1 LVARSEPLN
10 STASNNMIDVMDIK
24 LKVIEAACGITA
36 LGEVELLQR
45 LEKLYID
52 GMKAGVDALRDAT
65 MAKANTS
72 RNLPADPLEAWCDPD
87 LLVKHCSC
95 PGGLAEHR
103 KDCFYVR

>member
-1 LVARSEPLN
+1 
-10 STASNNMIDVMDIK
+10 MIDVMDIK
-24 LKVIEAACGITA
+24 LKVIKASCGITA
-36 LGEVELLQR
+36 LSEFDLLQR
-45 LEKLYID
+45 LEELYID

-65 MAKANTS
+65 VAKANRVPS
-72 RNLPADPLEAWCDPD
+72 DPLEAWCDPA